1 MPEFSLFQKNY
12 IVEVSCLNFHRSII
26 NEYIIFVFLHL
37 KKLTG
42 IPMKKITLLM
52 AILIT
57 ALISIS
63 SEAQNPLVFK
73 CPFKINGIQHADSV
87 LCFNENGYYSAE
99 VKHLME
105 ATGGKFFPFADLFEI
120 HGFATQYGKIIAFAR
135 NGYDTGFYKS
145 IVVKMFPPA
154 QKIAYAGS
162 LLQFAPLNFLSK
174 ALGDTVYFDNGSGSL
189 QIQIHPPDTIGCLYP
204 PAAAVAKSLEHNGYL
219 VNQGSINLTSAI
231 NICNAGYSIN
241 CQGNNAGFPYLVMNT
256 PPSPAFDTLNNMT
269 IVFNLQSDEA
279 ILLIGKTPPKCK
291 YFSYRS
297 YLAGRVY
304 TMPDVTLKKIYA
316 SLGDTKNLYS
326 MNKSVPAS
334 AMFERNFALICA
346 ADSNIA
352 AKTKQLI
359 LQNTSIPESDIY
371 FDIIPGDIFKFGNAP
386 KDDWG
391 SFLHRASVFENE
403 SAGQAYINNPTLE
416 VLRITPSSP
425 VTPSFFH
432 TPKLTSRNSG
442 IDEYF
447 LNEDFE
453 YLEKTL
459 FNEYDS
465 SYSVSLLH
473 PSVWLVEG
481 YEAIQEE
488 KDVLG
493 EVRDALYM
501 RTEAFNFNKDDIVVA
516 YGVNHTK
523 TGKAVYTDVSCY
535 RDSLFAGFGGIE
547 DSRYAKTARK
557 YFSDTT
563 TADYF
568 FTYKFARS
576 PLPGDTNVFV
586 VPQDTAHNM
595 MGINYGD
602 KSFLGFRAY
611 IDTLTHVGPSPE
623 ELIYDRGLL
632 LRPKGSGF
640 ADLGTSADIDWSV
653 NPNPAHDVAVF
664 EINVKNPTNV
674 TIIVSNL
681 SGQLIGRPANNRL
694 VNGSENITWNIPEGL
709 PKGVYT
715 VRLYALEQGRQQL
728 FCTTKKIIVG

>member
-1 MPEFSLFQKNY
+1 MKN
-12 IVEVSCLNFHRSII
+12 
-26 NEYIIFVFLHL
+26 
-37 KKLTG
+37 
-42 IPMKKITLLM
+42 ITLLM
-52 AILIT
+52 AVLV
-57 ALISIS
+57 AAVISIS
-63 SEAQNPLVFK
+63 SKAQNTSVVK
-73 CPFKINGIQHADSV
+73 CPFKINGIQQADSV
-87 LCFNENGYYSAE
+87 LITQQNGNYSAE
-99 VKHLME
+99 VRHLMT
-105 ATGGKFFPFADLFEI
+105 AAGGKFYPFADVFDI

-135 NGYDTGFYKS
+135 NGNDTGFYKS
-145 IVVKMFPPA
+145 IIVNMLPPA
-154 QKIAYAGS
+154 QKLEYAGS
-162 LLQFAPLNFLSK
+162 LLQFAPLSFLSK
-174 ALGDTVYFDNGSGSL
+174 ALGDTVYFDHASGFL
-189 QIQIHPPDTIGCLYP
+189 QLQTHPPDTIGSIYP
-204 PAAAVAKSLEHNGYL
+204 PAAAVAKSLAGSGYL

-256 PPSPAFDTLNNMT
+256 PPSPSFDTLNNMT

-304 TMPDVTLKKIYA
+304 TLPDYTLKKIYA
-316 SLGDTKNLYS
+316 SLGDTKSLYS
-326 MNKSVPAS
+326 MNKNVPVS
-334 AMFERNFALICA
+334 GMFERNFALICA
-346 ADSNIA
+346 ADSNLA
-352 AKTKQLI
+352 AKAKQLI
-359 LQNTSIPESDIY
+359 LANTSIPESDIY
-371 FDIIPGDIFKFGNAP
+371 FDIIPGDMFRFGNTP
-386 KDDWG
+386 LDDWG
-391 SFLHRASVFENE
+391 SFLHRASVFEND
-403 SAGQAYINNPTLE
+403 SAGNAYVNNPTLE
-416 VLRITPSSP
+416 VLRITPA
-425 VTPSFFH
+425 TPATPAFFH

-442 IDEYF
+442 IDEFF

-465 SYSVSLLH
+465 NYSVSLLH
-473 PSVWLVEG
+473 PSMWLVEG

-501 RTEAFNFNKDDIVVA
+501 RTESFNFNKDDIVVA

-523 TGKAVYTDVSCY
+523 TGKSVYTDVSCY

-547 DSRYAKTARK
+547 DYQFAKTARK

-568 FTYKFARS
+568 FTYKFTRF
-576 PLPGDTNVFV
+576 PLPGETNVFV
-586 VPQDTAHNM
+586 VPQDTARNM

-611 IDTLTHVGPSPE
+611 IDTLTDVGPSPE
-623 ELIYDRGLL
+623 ELIYDRALL

-640 ADLGTSADIDWSV
+640 ADIVTSAKVDWSIR
-653 NPNPAHDVAVF
+653 PNPAHDVAVF
-664 EINVKNPTNV
+664 DFKVKNPTNITV
-674 TIIVSNL
+674 IVSNL
-681 SGQLIGRPANNRL
+681 SGQIVDRPVNNSL
-694 VNGSENITWNIPEGL
+694 LSGNGNLTWNIPQGL

-728 FCTTKKIIVG
+728 FCTTKKVIVE